1 MTTQTEQLVSTNPA
15 TDEVVGTFAVL
26 GEDQVRAVVARAR
39 NAAPWWRDQ
48 GHAGRREALLRWKR
62 HIARNAEDLVDLL
75 HRENG
80 KPRTDARLEVMLA
93 LEHIA
98 WNAKHAGR
106 VLQQEKRRPGLLL
119 SNFSAR
125 LDHVPFGVVGVIG
138 PWNYPVYTPNGSIAT
153 ALAAGNT
160 VVFKPSEYMPAI
172 SRWYVDAFAKANPDA
187 PDGVLSL
194 VTGFG
199 ETGAALCRAGVDKL
213 AFTGSAATGR
223 RVMAACAE
231 SLVPVV
237 MELGGK
243 DAAIVAADADL
254 PKAAE
259 AIAFGALGNSGQ
271 TCAGVERVY
280 VERSVRDEFLAELT
294 KQVKTVR
301 PGSDD
306 ASSYGPMTMPSQI
319 DVVRRHVD
327 DALAGGG
334 TAVVGGRE
342 SVGDRFIEPVVILD
356 PPHSSAAVQEETF
369 GPTVTVTT
377 VESLDE
383 AVKLANDTP
392 YGLAGAV
399 FSKNRAEEI
408 VAGFETSQISVN
420 SVLGF
425 AGVAA
430 LPLGGVGES
439 GFGRIH
445 GPEGLKEFTRTRA
458 VATQKYAIPGM
469 NLITFNRSPVMVR
482 LLPRLIR
489 WLHAR

>member
-1 MTTQTEQLVSTNPA
+1 MTEQLVSTNPA
-15 TDEVVGTFAVL
+15 TDEVVATFDVHTA
-26 GEDQVRAVVARAR
+26 DDVRMIVARAR

-48 GHAGRREALLRWKR
+48 GYAGRRDALLSWKR
-62 HIARNAEDLVDLL
+62 YIAKHSEDLVELL

-93 LEHIA
+93 LEHTT
-98 WNAKHAGR
+98 WNAKHAAK

-138 PWNYPVYTPNGSIAT
+138 PWNYPIYTPNGSIAT

-160 VVFKPSEYMPAI
+160 VVFKPSEYTPAV
-172 SRWYVDAFAKANPDA
+172 SQWYVDAFAKANPEA
-187 PDGVLSL
+187 PAGVLSL

-199 ETGAALCRAGVDKL
+199 ETGAALCRSGVDKL

-223 RVMAACAE
+223 KVMAACAE

-254 PKAAE
+254 GKAAE
-259 AIAFGALGNSGQ
+259 AIAFGAMGNSGQ
-271 TCAGVERVY
+271 TCVGIERVY
-280 VERSVRDEFLAELT
+280 VERSVRDEFLDELT
-294 KQVKTVR
+294 KRVKAIR
-301 PGSDD
+301 PGSEQS
-306 ASSYGPMTMPSQI
+306 SSYGPMTMPSQI
-319 DVVRRHVD
+319 EIVRRHVD
-327 DALAGGG
+327 DALSGGG

-342 SVGDRFIEPVVILD
+342 SVGDRYIEPVVILD
-356 PPHSSAAVQEETF
+356 PPHTSSAVQEETF
-369 GPTVTVTT
+369 GPTLTVTT

-392 YGLAGAV
+392 FGLAGAV
-399 FSKNRAEEI
+399 FSKGHVDEI

-430 LPLGGVGES
+430 LPLGGRGES

-458 VATQKYAIPGM
+458 IATQKYSIPGM
-469 NLITFNRSPVMVR
+469 NLLTFDRPAVMVR